1 MLFQDNRYMDAW
13 TKYNFKEN
21 PFSILPGQT
30 SGPLIWA
37 GLQSLRKKYD
47 DVLEEILGNESSRLV
62 LVASRWGGG
71 KTHAANFYSNPE
83 NLPSVGNGENSL
95 PPLSCIVITPKEG
108 NNAAY
113 EFYKKVLEG
122 FDIENITNVIRF
134 MRKHDSDEEALNT
147 IQDWSEGRDIGKIL
161 WLLGD
166 DDEDKAFAASELLF
180 NKPTGKVRRD
190 LRIRRG
196 IEDTTDRFRVLST
209 VFKIL
214 SKYTEDDK
222 LTKERKILLW
232 VDEIESLILYTSKQ
246 YVPFSQAIRELIDM
260 TKKNLGLFLNFSL
273 TDMDDLRT
281 LDFII
286 GSALKDRI
294 NSRIIFEELDVQKS
308 VVYVIDR
315 MKAYRSPGYDKGPTY
330 PFTSEALQE
339 LLKLGSEKTSLPLT
353 PRVINKWCEATI
365 NKAASSSL
373 EEIDKGFIFNLRF
386 VGDEIL

>member
-1 MLFQDNRYMDAW
+1 MLFQDNRSMDAW
-13 TKYNFKEN
+13 TKYQFTEN

-47 DVLEEILGNESSRLV
+47 DVLKEILENEASRLV
-62 LVASRWGGG
+62 LIASRWGGG
-71 KTHAANFYSNPE
+71 KTHAANFYSKPD
-83 NLPSVGNGENSL
+83 NLPSLENGENSL

-122 FDIENITNVIRF
+122 FDIENITNVIRS
-134 MRKHDSDEEALNT
+134 MRRYDSNEESLNI
-147 IQDWSEGRDIGKIL
+147 IQDWSGGRDIGKIL

-166 DDEDKAFAASELLF
+166 EDDNKAFAASELLF
-180 NKPTGKVRRD
+180 NKPTAKVRRD

-214 SKYTEDDK
+214 SKYTESDK
-222 LTKERKILLW
+222 LKKDRKVLLW

-294 NSRIIFEELDVQKS
+294 NSRIIFEELDVQSS
-308 VVYVIDR
+308 VGYIKDR
-315 MKAYRSPGYDKGPTY
+315 MKAYRKPSYDNSLTY
-330 PFTSEALQE
+330 PFTSEALEE
-339 LLKLGSEKTSLPLT
+339 LLKSGSEKTSLPLT

-365 NKAASSSL
+365 SKAASLSL
-373 EEIDKGFIFNLRF
+373 DEIDKEFIFNLRF

>member
-1 MLFQDNRYMDAW
+1 MDAW
-13 TKYNFKEN
+13 TKYDFKEN

-37 GLQSLRKKYD
+37 GLQNLKKKYD
-47 DVLEEILGNESSRLV
+47 SVLEEILENESSRLV

-71 KTHAANFYSNPE
+71 KTHAANFYSTSE
-83 NLPSVGNGENSL
+83 NLPLVGNSQHNLS
-95 PPLSCIVITPKEG
+95 PLSCIVITPKEG

-122 FDIENITNVIRF
+122 FDIENIANAIRS
-134 MRKHDSDEEALNT
+134 MRRHDSDEEALNT

-166 DDEDKAFAASELLF
+166 EDDDKAFAASELLF
-180 NKPTGKVRRD
+180 NKPTAKVRRD

-214 SKYTEDDK
+214 SKYTEGDK

-232 VDEIESLILYTSKQ
+232 IDEIESLILYTSKQ

-260 TKKNLGLFLNFSL
+260 TKKNFGLFLNFSL

-294 NSRIIFEELDVQKS
+294 NSRIIFEELDVERS
-308 VVYVIDR
+308 LAYVIDR
-315 MKAYRSPGYDKGPTY
+315 MKAYRRSEYDNSPTY
-330 PFTSEALQE
+330 PFTKEALEE

-353 PRVINKWCEATI
+353 PRVVNKWCEATI

-373 EEIDKGFIFNLRF
+373 KEINKEFIFDLRF